1 MQLTRLKV
9 GKTGS
14 ESGKPTTHVHHNL
27 RKGSE
32 NRSLSLSYVKTISQ
46 FGPILSSEI
55 RFGVKGAI
63 ARMQEWAHRNAP
75 ILMNDVSIG
84 FC

>member
-1 MQLTRLKV
+1 MQLTRVKV
-9 GKTGS
+9 GKIRS
-14 ESGKPTTHVHHNL
+14 ESGKPRTHVHRNL
-27 RKGSE
+27 RNGSE

-63 ARMQEWAHRNAP
+63 ARTQEWAHRNAP
-75 ILMNDVSIG
+75 ILMNE
-84 FC
+84 